1 MCMAMPCKW
10 GGTRVTPANRSFL
23 TVSHMYRISHQ
34 YFAASPWPSPQSIA
48 SECNGDPLFLAFYR
62 ELTHRH
68 WHAVS
73 RPTLRDRMEGWDV
86 YRELFDE
93 LLETAES
100 SEGDNTSTQPPKLF
114 INPDWVF
121 DILNEFVY
129 QFQGF
134 CQFRTTLYASAN
146 KHHLLGTGEP
156 NPKAPHH
163 VVENVGV
170 LKNVGD
176 VWNVETVY
184 HYLSRMVQ
192 IGTSS
197 KVAPAYQ
204 YFGIFASVS
213 LSRLE
218 CLLGDYTGCLQAMNP
233 ILETEWMVELPKPKL
248 PTDDMTPYEPKTFV
262 EIANSVLLARISLAY
277 HAGIAL
283 LMLQRYK
290 DAIAMVSDICSYLQ
304 RGFKVGTCPITF
316 TIARHGDGPWD
327 NLMSAVPSITQPFT
341 HSRDPPSEPKRRGN
355 FENYP
360 TRINSSKTTIV

>member
-1 MCMAMPCKW
+1 
-10 GGTRVTPANRSFL
+10 
-23 TVSHMYRISHQ
+23 
-34 YFAASPWPSPQSIA
+34 
-48 SECNGDPLFLAFYR
+48 
-62 ELTHRH
+62 
-68 WHAVS
+68 
-73 RPTLRDRMEGWDV
+73 MEGWDV

-100 SEGDNTSTQPPKLF
+100 DTDSSRPKLF

-146 KHHLLGTGEP
+146 KHHLLGNGEP

-192 IGTSS
+192 IGTST
-197 KVAPAYQ
+197 KVPPAYQ

-233 ILETEWMVELPKPKL
+233 ILETDFMVELPKPKM
-248 PTDDMTPYEPKTFV
+248 PTEDMTPYEPKTFV
-262 EIANSVLLARISLAY
+262 EIVHSVLLARISLAY
-277 HAGIAL
+277 HAGVAL

-290 DAIAMVSDICSYLQ
+290 DAITIVGDICSYMQ
-304 RGFKVGTCPITF
+304 RGFKVRSLF
-316 TIARHGDGPWD
+316 
-327 NLMSAVPSITQPFT
+327 NLYVVWVTEKEVVAS
-341 HSRDPPSEPKRRGN
+341 
-355 FENYP
+355 
-360 TRINSSKTTIV
+360 